1 MYVGQ
6 VFNFRGGWMPKKL
19 WAFSIPFSMWL
30 LASVMWAAPAGQSD
44 SQVFTGEI
52 MDSLCAKDGT
62 HDKMMDQMKSMG
74 RDKATCTQKCIELG
88 AKYVLF
94 DPAKKTV
101 YTLDDQDKA
110 AAFAGRKVQVKGTM
124 DKKKIKVASIEAG
137 D

>member
-1 MYVGQ
+1 
-6 VFNFRGGWMPKKL
+6 
-19 WAFSIPFSMWL
+19 
-30 LASVMWAAPAGQSD
+30 MWAAPADQSN

-74 RDKATCTQKCIELG
+74 RDKASCTQKCVQLG

-94 DPAKKTV
+94 DPVKKTV
-101 YTLDDQDKA
+101 FSLDDQDKA

-124 DKKKIKVASIEAG
+124 EKKKIKVASIEPA

>member
-1 MYVGQ
+1 ML
-6 VFNFRGGWMPKKL
+6 RRL
-19 WAFSIPFSMWL
+19 WAFIIPISMWL
-30 LASVMWAAPAGQSD
+30 LASVMWAAPADQSN

-74 RDKATCTQKCIELG
+74 RDKASCTQKCVQLG

-94 DPAKKTV
+94 DPVKKTV
-101 YTLDDQDKA
+101 FSLDDQDKA

-124 DKKKIKVASIEAG
+124 EKKKIKVASIEPA

>member
-1 MYVGQ
+1 ML
-6 VFNFRGGWMPKKL
+6 KKL
-19 WAFSIPFSMWL
+19 WTFLIPFSIWL
-30 LASVMWAAPAGQSD
+30 LASVMWAGQAGQSD
-44 SQVFTGEI
+44 SQVFTGEV

-74 RDKATCTQKCIELG
+74 GDKATCAQKCIQLG

-94 DPAKKTV
+94 DPAKKTT
-101 YTLDDQDKA
+101 YTLDHQDKA

-124 DKKKIKVASIEAG
+124 DKKEIKVATIEPA

>member
-1 MYVGQ
+1 ML
-6 VFNFRGGWMPKKL
+6 KKL

-30 LASVMWAAPAGQSD
+30 LASVMWASPTGQNEP
-44 SQVFTGEI
+44 QVFTGEI

-74 RDKATCTQKCIELG
+74 RDKATCAQKCIQLG

-94 DPAKKTV
+94 DPGKKTV
-101 YTLDDQDKA
+101 FTLDDQDKA

-124 DKKKIKVASIEAG
+124 DKKKIKVTAIESA

>member
-1 MYVGQ
+1 MREKG
-6 VFNFRGGWMPKKL
+6 
-19 WAFSIPFSMWL
+19 WAFSILLSMWM
-30 LASVMWAAPAGQSD
+30 LASVMWAGQSGQSG

-74 RDKATCTQKCIELG
+74 RDKATCTQKCIQLG

-94 DPAKKTV
+94 DPAKKSF
-101 YTLDDQDKA
+101 YELDDQDKA
-110 AAFAGRKVQVKGTM
+110 AAFAGRKVQVKGAI
-124 DKKKIKVASIEAG
+124 DKKKIKVASIESA